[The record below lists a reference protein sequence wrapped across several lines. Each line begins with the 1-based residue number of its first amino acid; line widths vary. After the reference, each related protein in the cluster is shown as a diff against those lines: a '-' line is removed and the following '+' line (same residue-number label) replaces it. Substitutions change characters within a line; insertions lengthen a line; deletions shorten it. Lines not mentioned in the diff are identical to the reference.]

1 MVCTK
6 NKNSIRGKRYRLR
19 IETSQILAFNFSKSK
34 AGSKHSGSGYECIL
48 VTGNLTTIFS
58 K

>member
-34 AGSKHSGSGYECIL
+34 AAIRRNNMKGQSHFDPVLKLI
-48 VTGNLTTIFS
+48 VT
-58 K
+58 